1 MNLLVKNIL
10 LPEGDGIC
18 TRDIYI
24 SDGIIASVG
33 EPIEGFVADETI
45 DGEGRLAIPAFVNA
59 HTHAY
64 MSVLRNAADDLP
76 FMTWLFEGVM
86 PREEKL
92 NNEQAYW
99 GSLLACAE
107 MIKRGCATFCDM
119 HLFPGASAR
128 AALKSGMRAVVSRGL
143 TGSDGGQRRLDEQ
156 FAEIEEFKDYE
167 NIKFM
172 LAPHAIY
179 TCDREFLLK
188 VSSEAKRLGLGL
200 NIHLSESLAEFE
212 DCKRDNGCTPTEYV
226 ASLGLFENK
235 TLAAHCVQLTENDI
249 QLLAKHG
256 VSVASNPKSN
266 LKLGNGIAP
275 IYRLDK
281 AGVNVCIGT
290 DSAASNNSLNM
301 FAELNYMTLLHK
313 GTNYDSTAI
322 PAKKALD
329 FATVN
334 GAKAL
339 GFDNLGRIEKGWK
352 ADIVLLDTNV
362 PQMVP
367 LRNYYAAVC
376 YCCDGSETDTVII
389 DGKVVLK
396 NKKLL
401 TIDEE
406 ELYYN
411 VNKIVEY
418 TDKLN

>member
-1 MNLLVKNIL
+1 MNLLIKNII
-10 LPEGDGIC
+10 LPDGDSYKYS
-18 TRDIYI
+18 DIYV
-24 SDGIIASVG
+24 SDDKIVAIGNAP
-33 EPIEGFVADETI
+33 ENFVADETI
-45 DGEGRLAIPAFVNA
+45 EGEGRIAIPAFVNA

-76 FMTWLFEGVM
+76 FMQWLFEGVM

-92 NNEQAYW
+92 NNDQAYW

-107 MIKRGCATFCDM
+107 MIKRGCGTFCDM
-119 HLFPGASAR
+119 HLFPGASAK
-128 AALKSGMRAVVSRGL
+128 AAVKSGMRAVVSRGL

-156 FAEIEEFKDYE
+156 YAEIEEWKDYK
-167 NIKFM
+167 NISFM

-200 NIHLSESLAEFE
+200 NIHLSESKAEFN
-212 DCKRDNGCTPTEYV
+212 DCMRDNGCTPTEYCD
-226 ASLGLFENK
+226 SLGLFENK

-249 QLLAKHG
+249 SILAKRG

-275 IYRLDK
+275 IYQLDQ

-301 FAELNYMTLLHK
+301 FSELNYMTLLHK

-334 GAKAL
+334 GARAL
-339 GFDNLGRIEKGWK
+339 GYDNLGKLEVGYI
-352 ADIVLLDTNV
+352 ADIALLDTNV

-376 YCCDGSETDTVII
+376 YCCDGSETDTLIL
-389 DGKVVLK
+389 DGKIVMK

-411 VNKIVEY
+411 INKIVKE
-418 TDKLN
+418 TD

>member
-1 MNLLVKNIL
+1 MDLLIKNII
-10 LPEGDGIC
+10 LPDGDKLKTADIC
-18 TRDIYI
+18 V
-24 SDGIIASVG
+24 SNGMIASVG
-33 EPIEGFVADETI
+33 TMPEGFKADEIIEG
-45 DGEGRLAIPAFVNA
+45 GGRLAIPAFVNA

-76 FMTWLFEGVM
+76 FMQWLFEGVM

-107 MIKRGCATFCDM
+107 MIRRGCGTFCDM

-128 AALKSGMRAVVSRGL
+128 AAIDSGMRAVVSRGL

-156 FAEIEEFKDYE
+156 YAEIEEFRGYE
-167 NIKFM
+167 NIRFM

-179 TCDREFLLK
+179 TCDKEYLLK
-188 VSSEAKRLGLGL
+188 ISSEAKRLGLGL
-200 NIHLSESLAEFE
+200 NIHLSESKAEFE
-212 DCKRDNGCTPTEYV
+212 DCLRDHGCTPTEYV
-226 ASLGLFENK
+226 AGLGLFENK

-249 QLLAKHG
+249 SLLAKHG

-275 IYRLDK
+275 IYQLDK

-313 GTNYDSTAI
+313 GINGDSTAI
-322 PAKKALD
+322 PAKKALE

-334 GAKAL
+334 GASAL
-339 GFDNLGRIEKGWK
+339 GFEKLGKLEEGWK
-352 ADIVLLDTNV
+352 ADIALLDTNV

-376 YCCDGSETDTVII
+376 YCCDGSETDTLVLN
-389 DGKVVLK
+389 GKVVMK
-396 NKKLL
+396 NKQLL

-406 ELYYN
+406 QLYYN
-411 VNKIVEY
+411 VNKIVEA
-418 TDKLN
+418 TD

>member
-1 MNLLVKNIL
+1 MNLLIKNII
-10 LPEGDGIC
+10 LPDGDAYKYS
-18 TRDIYI
+18 DIYV
-24 SDGIIASVG
+24 SDDTIVAIGSAP
-33 EPIEGFVADETI
+33 ENFVADETI
-45 DGEGRLAIPAFVNA
+45 EGEGRLAIPAFVNA

-76 FMTWLFEGVM
+76 FMQWLFEGVM

-107 MIKRGCATFCDM
+107 MIKRGCGTFCDM
-119 HLFPGASAR
+119 HLFPGASAK
-128 AALKSGMRAVVSRGL
+128 AAVKSGMRAVVSRGL

-156 FAEIEEFKDYE
+156 YAEIEEWKDYK
-167 NIKFM
+167 NISFM

-179 TCDREFLLK
+179 TCDKEFLLK
-188 VSSEAKRLGLGL
+188 VSGEAKRLGLGL
-200 NIHLSESLAEFE
+200 NIHLSESKAEFN
-212 DCKRDNGCTPTEYV
+212 DCMRDNGCTPTEYCD
-226 ASLGLFENK
+226 SLGLFENK

-249 QLLAKHG
+249 SILAKRG

-275 IYRLDK
+275 IYQLDQ

-301 FAELNYMTLLHK
+301 FSELNYMTLLHK

-339 GFDNLGRIEKGWK
+339 GYDNLGKLEVGYI
-352 ADIVLLDTNV
+352 ADIALLDTNV

-376 YCCDGSETDTVII
+376 YCCDGSETDTLIL
-389 DGKVVLK
+389 DGKVVMK

-411 VNKIVEY
+411 INKIVKE
-418 TDKLN
+418 TD